1 MLFVWRLPVKM
12 KMRLSLLA
20 IGLMGALAVN
30 ADHHTLTLHM
40 NDNMGSSGTLRCHN
54 SEHCMEL
61 IKAFEYR
68 RSAGDCNYVEV
79 KSGHRTIYRKFY
91 RD

>member
-1 MLFVWRLPVKM
+1 M

-20 IGLMGALAVN
+20 IGLMATLTVN
-30 ADHHTLTLHM
+30 ANHTLTLHM